1 MNDARYWFTQG
12 CSIPNRPSQYGG
24 CARDLCD
31 DGECTCTGATW
42 HSHADLGDAFRLL
55 PRAICLD
62 AIPARMSNV
71 TRTPILRSLRVAAA
85 ILAGR
90 AQLTHT
96 HNHTPATRQSRRPI
110 TSQITLKLTP
120 SLRRLGVGS
129 APLLGS
135 KLALVRA
142 SISCVR
148 RRCVPL
154 PTSGRR
160 CQIVYAR
167 VHYFTQACT
176 SPAGRPASRARIIT
190 SPCGRSCLTANYLTS
205 TYNHWPLWAIS
216 HTYLGDATGPEADI
230 IGLRQY
236 PCSSLHGV
244 IRQDELDPMS
254 RAMTRCRARVG
265 VDEWPVLTFSSHL
278 DREQQV

>member
-1 MNDARYWFTQG
+1 
-12 CSIPNRPSQYGG
+12 
-24 CARDLCD
+24 
-31 DGECTCTGATW
+31 
-42 HSHADLGDAFRLL
+42 
-55 PRAICLD
+55 
-62 AIPARMSNV
+62 MSNV

-85 ILAGR
+85 ILVGR

-96 HNHTPATRQSRRPI
+96 QSHARDRQSRRPI

-120 SLRRLGVGS
+120 VFRRLGVGS

-135 KLALVRA
+135 KLALVGRA

-216 HTYLGDATGPEADI
+216 HTYLSYTARLPVRRGSGHDFVICIEKKKHHDCSNLYVSCVRAT
-230 IGLRQY
+230 
-236 PCSSLHGV
+236 SLASPF
-244 IRQDELDPMS
+244 RYFLDYACAARIS
-254 RAMTRCRARVG
+254 RSVSRV
-265 VDEWPVLTFSSHL
+265 
-278 DREQQV
+278 REEGFEPRLCCTKHPKNSR

>member
-1 MNDARYWFTQG
+1 MIKKMILLQSCAMEMTNYSAVWKNSSNSN
-12 CSIPNRPSQYGG
+12 SIFSSNS
-24 CARDLCD
+24 
-31 DGECTCTGATW
+31 TVNNNST
-42 HSHADLGDAFRLL
+42 ADPPLYL
-55 PRAICLD
+55 
-62 AIPARMSNV
+62 
-71 TRTPILRSLRVAAA
+71 
-85 ILAGR
+85 
-90 AQLTHT
+90 
-96 HNHTPATRQSRRPI
+96 
-110 TSQITLKLTP
+110 ITLLLLLLIMQFIVLQLSFHPFGPINQACGLRRLTRSSYSQTSLT

-167 VHYFTQACT
+167 VHYFTPACT

-205 TYNHWPLWAIS
+205 TYNHWPLRAIS
-216 HTYLGDATGPEADI
+216 HTYLGPSYGGRSVTHYI
-230 IGLRQY
+230 F
-236 PCSSLHGV
+236 
-244 IRQDELDPMS
+244 
-254 RAMTRCRARVG
+254 T
-265 VDEWPVLTFSSHL
+265 VDFSN
-278 DREQQV
+278 